1 MPKTLN
7 SFSVGTKK
15 YMTAEQF
22 VEFLNK
28 TQRDPRLNEILH
40 PYADTSRARDVIEQH
55 EPNKYM
61 SQKGQLSFNG
71 FLRYLLSED
80 NNIIASSKVCF
91 WVYLKTFSVYYVV

>member
-1 MPKTLN
+1 MEVMLKTLD

-91 WVYLKTFSVYYVV
+91 